1 MQGLRNVQ
9 GVYLITIVW
18 PISSISEFTVI
29 PVIIVG
35 KFFVALMSV
44 FLVENIVV

>member
-9 GVYLITIVW
+9 DVYLITIV
-18 PISSISEFTVI
+18 SSISEFIVI